1 LIGTVTQLQGES
13 VPYRSTLLRRT
24 KKKATYSNNKVLGN
38 YNAVLAIDGSFFLS
52 LWPWQKNNTPRF
64 FFVGYLMMRRK
75 ENTHFCFKKNK
86 NT

>member
-1 LIGTVTQLQGES
+1 LAQLHNYKGKVYHIGQLFFDA
-13 VPYRSTLLRRT
+13 P

-64 FFVGYLMMRRK
+64 FFLWAI
-75 ENTHFCFKKNK
+75 
-86 NT
+86 